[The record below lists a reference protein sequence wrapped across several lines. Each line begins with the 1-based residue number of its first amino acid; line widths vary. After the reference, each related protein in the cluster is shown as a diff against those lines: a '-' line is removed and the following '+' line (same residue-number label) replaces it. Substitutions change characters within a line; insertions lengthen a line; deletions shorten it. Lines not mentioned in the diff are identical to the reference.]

1 MHRELI
7 ETEGWKNPVHG
18 FITIK
23 QQRYQLIIYHTHK
36 HTHTHSQQ
44 KCTPEQKTENSSNN
58 LAKSR

>member
-23 QQRYQLIIYHTHK
+23 QQRYQLIIYHTQK
-36 HTHTHSQQ
+36 HTHTRTVSKNALQSR
-44 KCTPEQKTENSSNN
+44 KQKTPVTT
-58 LAKSR
+58 